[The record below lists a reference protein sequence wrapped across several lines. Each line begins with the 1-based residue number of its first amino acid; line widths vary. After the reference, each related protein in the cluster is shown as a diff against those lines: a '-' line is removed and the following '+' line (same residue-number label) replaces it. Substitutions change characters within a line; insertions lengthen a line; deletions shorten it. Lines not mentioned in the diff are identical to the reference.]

1 MNAIYMAING
11 IIDTWRVSLR
21 SQIYSPEG
29 NLGCH
34 GLFAL
39 TRNRVK
45 GIWDWGLAGCAQGKR
60 SAEIHRALHVVSPR
74 DLWSCVLPRWQFN
87 VNVNVTEVLK
97 LQF

>member
-1 MNAIYMAING
+1 MLAFLFLWRGHIAVQCCMFTKKGADASGRMNAIYMAING

-45 GIWDWGLAGCAQGKR
+45 GIWDWVAGCAQGKR
-60 SAEIHRALHVVSPR
+60 S
-74 DLWSCVLPRWQFN
+74 
-87 VNVNVTEVLK
+87 
-97 LQF
+97 